1 MSFLTLAAAGS
12 SAAAVSTSTVTASI
26 SAAAVDVASVSGWQ
40 ILRLPL
46 LEAIL
51 VGALGGLVGCL
62 AVLHQRIF
70 FTESVT
76 HATFPGAVL
85 GVVCAVPLAAGLS
98 TMQRHMVLSLC
109 LFAGAA
115 LMCIPMAWLM
125 HRLAR
130 IPGQSSQAA
139 AGIVLTLGFAL
150 GYFLLKWFQPLPLRI
165 ESFLTGSIVSVRP
178 ADVVAAAVVLL
189 VAVVVVLAVGNKL
202 VFYAFDGS
210 GFRAAGLSGARAEGI
225 ILILIVAT
233 IVVLIPAVGTI
244 LPVALVAAPA
254 AGLTPLV
261 KSWRT
266 LFVVAPLAGVGIALL
281 GVVVSVLFELS
292 AGGMIAVMAGL
303 FYLVMMLVQRLVC
316 RVRG

>member
-1 MSFLTLAAAGS
+1 MSFLTVAHSGV
-12 SAAAVSTSTVTASI
+12 SAAAASV
-26 SAAAVDVASVSGWQ
+26 SAAAASVSAAGAGISGWD

-98 TMQRHMVLSLC
+98 TAQRHTVLSLC

-115 LMCIPMAWLM
+115 IMCIPMAWLM

-150 GYFLLKWFQPLPLRI
+150 GYFLVKWFQPLPLRI
-165 ESFLTGSIVSVRP
+165 ESFLTGSILNVRP
-178 ADVVAAAVVLL
+178 ADVVAAAVVLAIAIL
-189 VAVVVVLAVGNKL
+189 LAVLVGRKL

-210 GFRAAGLSGARAEGI
+210 GFRAAGMSGARAEGI
-225 ILILIVAT
+225 ILMLIVAT

-254 AGLTPLV
+254 AGLAPLV

-266 LFVVAPLAGVGIALL
+266 LFVAAPLAGVGIALL
-281 GVVVSVLFELS
+281 GVAVSAIFELS
-292 AGGMIAVMAGL
+292 AGGMIAVVAGL
-303 FYLVMMLVQRLVC
+303 FYLIMMIVQGAVH